1 MVSLTATLF
10 KALMHDTSIADATVE
25 YIIDAAISKINLYSH
40 ADLSLM
46 SGATAGSKTVNLESE
61 EYAAVLTAARAIYYS
76 FYKGVETSTVGGL
89 TVSSPDLESNP
100 VVLAE
105 IKKAARQIAE
115 LDVGRA

>member
-10 KALMHDTSIADATVE
+10 KALMHDTSIADATAE
-25 YIIDAAISKINLYSH
+25 YIIDVAISNINLYSH

-46 SGATAGSKTVNLESE
+46 SGTSPNKTVNLESE
-61 EYAAVLTAARAIYYS
+61 EYAAVLKAARAVYYS
-76 FYKGVETSTVGGL
+76 FYKGVESSTVGGL